1 MLILIGTLPDT
12 GRELCLKPENVR
24 SGEKMQIHGF
34 NKTTLLDYPG
44 IVASTIFTG
53 NCNFRCRFCQNADLV
68 LDPLSQPLISEQE
81 VLDHLRKRKGIVK
94 GVCITGGE
102 PTLQPDL
109 ADFIGK
115 IKDIGMLVKLDTNG
129 YRPGVTESLIKAGL
143 VDYVAMD
150 VKSSL
155 EGYSEICGVN
165 IDTDKIVQSIELLL
179 HQNTE
184 YEFRTTV
191 IKEYHN
197 AETFRAIGE
206 LIKGADKYF
215 LQGYID
221 SDRVIA
227 GGLSGYERKELE
239 SFAEIV
245 SAYVKKVDIRGVD

>member
-1 MLILIGTLPDT
+1 
-12 GRELCLKPENVR
+12 
-24 SGEKMQIHGF
+24 MQIHGL

-44 IVASTIFTG
+44 IVASTVFTG
-53 NCNFRCRFCQNADLV
+53 NCNFRCPFCQNADLV
-68 LDPLSQPLISEQE
+68 LDPMSQPIISEQD

-129 YRPGVTESLIKAGL
+129 YRPEVTESLIKDGL

-150 VKSSL
+150 IKSSL
-155 EGYSEICGVN
+155 DGYSDICGID
-165 IDTDKIVQSIELLL
+165 IDTDKIVKSIGLLING
-179 HQNTE
+179 NTE

-191 IKEYHN
+191 VKEYHN
-197 AETFRAIGE
+197 AETFRSIGK

-221 SDRVIA
+221 SDRVLEK
-227 GGLSGYERKELE
+227 GLSGYERKELE

-245 SAYVKKVDIRGVD
+245 SEYVKKVNIRGVD

>member
-12 GRELCLKPENVR
+12 GRELCLKPEIVR

-94 GVCITGGE
+94 
-102 PTLQPDL
+102 
-109 ADFIGK
+109 
-115 IKDIGMLVKLDTNG
+115 LDTNG
-129 YRPGVTESLIKAGL
+129 YRPEVTESLIKAGL

>member
-1 MLILIGTLPDT
+1 
-12 GRELCLKPENVR
+12 
-24 SGEKMQIHGF
+24 MQIHGL

-44 IVASTIFTG
+44 IVASTVFTG
-53 NCNFRCRFCQNADLV
+53 SCNFRCPFCQNADLV
-68 LDPLSQPLISEQE
+68 LDPMSQPIISEQD

-109 ADFIGK
+109 ANFIGK

-129 YRPGVTESLIKAGL
+129 YRPEVTESLIKDGL

-150 VKSSL
+150 IKSSL
-155 EGYSEICGVN
+155 DGYSDICGID
-165 IDTDKIVQSIELLL
+165 IDTDKIVKSIGLLI
-179 HQNTE
+179 NGNNE

-191 IKEYHN
+191 VKEYHN
-197 AETFRAIGE
+197 AETFRSIGK

-221 SDRVIA
+221 SDRVLEK
-227 GGLSGYERKELE
+227 GLSGYERKELE

-245 SAYVKKVDIRGVD
+245 SEYVKKVNIRGVD

>member
-1 MLILIGTLPDT
+1 
-12 GRELCLKPENVR
+12 
-24 SGEKMQIHGF
+24 MQIHGF

-68 LDPLSQPLISEQE
+68 LDPSSQPIISEQE
-81 VLDHLRKRKGIVK
+81 VLDHLVKRKGIVK

-109 ADFIGK
+109 AEFIGR
-115 IKDIGMLVKLDTNG
+115 IKDIGLLVKLDTNG
-129 YRPGVTESLIKAGL
+129 YRPDVTKSLIDAGL
-143 VDYVAMD
+143 IDYVAMD
-150 VKSSL
+150 IKSSPDGYSAICGIDIDMSKIVKS
-155 EGYSEICGVN
+155 
-165 IDTDKIVQSIELLL
+165 IDLLIGG
-179 HQNTE
+179 NTE

-197 AETFRAIGE
+197 AETFSEIGK
-206 LIKGADKYF
+206 LIEGAEKYF

-227 GGLSGYERKELE
+227 KGLSGYERKELE

-245 SAYVKKVDIRGVD
+245 SEYVKKVNIRGVD

>member
-1 MLILIGTLPDT
+1 
-12 GRELCLKPENVR
+12 
-24 SGEKMQIHGF
+24 MQIHGL

-44 IVASTIFTG
+44 IVASTVFTG
-53 NCNFRCRFCQNADLV
+53 SCNFRCPFCQNADLV
-68 LDPLSQPLISEQE
+68 LDPMSQPIISEQD

-102 PTLQPDL
+102 PTQQPDL

-129 YRPGVTESLIKAGL
+129 YRPEVTESLIKDGL

-150 VKSSL
+150 IKSSL

-165 IDTDKIVQSIELLL
+165 IDTDKIVKSIGLLING
-179 HQNTE
+179 NTE

-191 IKEYHN
+191 VKEYHN
-197 AETFRAIGE
+197 AEKFRSIGK

-221 SDRVIA
+221 SDRVLEK
-227 GGLSGYERKELE
+227 GLSGYERKELE

-245 SAYVKKVDIRGVD
+245 SEYVKKVNIRGVD